1 MDIQSVLAFA
11 AISLVLLV
19 VLREQ
24 RPEIAV
30 LASLAAGAM
39 LLVAALSALSP
50 ALAVLSDLAVKA
62 KVERYYLDTVLKVI
76 GVAYL
81 ADFGAQ
87 VCEDA
92 GERALGHKVELA
104 GKVLIMVMAVPV
116 VSAVLEVVLR
126 LLP

>member
-1 MDIQSVLAFA
+1 MDIQRVLAFA

-19 VLREQ
+19 VLRQQ

-30 LASLAAGAM
+30 LASLAAGAV
-39 LLVAALSALSP
+39 LLVSTLTALAP
-50 ALAVLSDLAVKA
+50 ALTVLSDLAVKA
-62 KVERYYLDTVLKVI
+62 KVEHYYLDTVLKVI

-92 GERALGHKVELA
+92 GERALGRKVELA
-104 GKVLIMVMAVPV
+104 GKVLIMVMAIPV